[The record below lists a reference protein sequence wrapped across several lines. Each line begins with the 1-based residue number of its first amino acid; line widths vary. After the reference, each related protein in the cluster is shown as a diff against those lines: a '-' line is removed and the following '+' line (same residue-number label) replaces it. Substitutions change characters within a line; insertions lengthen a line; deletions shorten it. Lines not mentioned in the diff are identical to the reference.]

1 MRDDSFKRLLGSR
14 LPCLRQDRIGPK
26 AKAPSLYDAVGPA
39 EEFEVRSVVVTETQ
53 EGLGSGPTIQDP
65 HVGAAPFIGN
75 QRDALAIAIITGTG
89 RRIKTHRDPL
99 PFPRVGHWRPQK
111 NPVTPCRIHNNETS
125 DAEHG
130 GCLAR
135 YGGEA
140 REDQT
145 ANGQSRR

>member
-1 MRDDSFKRLLGSR
+1 
-14 LPCLRQDRIGPK
+14 
-26 AKAPSLYDAVGPA
+26 LYDAVGPA

-89 RRIKTHRDPL
+89 RRIKTHREPPIRLEPEPKAFVAGRVVDGESDGRRDPL